1 MENQTQRRRRR
12 GNGNALSF
20 DTIEAAVSGREDA
33 IQQVIQHYDHYLTNL
48 STREIPDEDGEPQ
61 AVVDYDLKEKL
72 TAKLMEAIL
81 RFELHK
87 DWNAPKQV

>member
-33 IQQVIQHYDHYLTNL
+33 IQQVIQHYDRYLTNL

-61 AVVDYDLKEKL
+61 TVVDYDLKEKL